1 MRKIFWTITALIV
14 LGIFSSTAAPAA
26 QTRLAQASE
35 PAPPAAVPSDA
46 KGDQPQP
53 PPPPSAARPPGRVKA
68 AAKATGCALK
78 FMAAEVAGKLKGRK
92 WREFREQECAAAAGS
107 NAQAVFPAAIAP
119 KYSGQDPDKAR
130 MLTCADQFKANKAIN
145 GNGGMQWI
153 ESGGG
158 YYSEC
163 VSRLKG

>member
-1 MRKIFWTITALIV
+1 MGKIFWTITALIV
-14 LGIFSSTAAPAA
+14 LGIFSPTAAPAA

-35 PAPPAAVPSDA
+35 APPPAPAPAES
-46 KGDQPQP
+46 KEEQ
-53 PPPPSAARPPGRVKA
+53 PPPPSAAKPAGRVKA

-92 WREFREQECAAAAGS
+92 WREFREQECAAGS
-107 NAQAVFPAAIAP
+107 NAQAVFPTAIAP

-130 MLTCADQFKANKAIN
+130 MLTCADQFKANKATN

>member
-1 MRKIFWTITALIV
+1 MGRIFRALLVLTALGMI
-14 LGIFSSTAAPAA
+14 SPTNSTAA
-26 QTRLAQASE
+26 QTMLAQASE
-35 PAPPAAVPSDA
+35 PAPPAAAPSES
-46 KGDQPQP
+46 KEQP
-53 PPPPSAARPPGRVKA
+53 PPPGAPKTGRVKA

-78 FMAAEVAGKLKGRK
+78 YMAAEVSGKLKGRK
-92 WREFREQECAAAAGS
+92 WREFKEQECAAGGNAAP
-107 NAQAVFPAAIAP
+107 AVYPTAIAP
-119 KYSGQDPDKAR
+119 KYSGQDPEKAR
-130 MLTCADQFKANKAIN
+130 MLTCADQFKANKATN